1 MKIHYLIY
9 FSLIHAFQERIQL
22 PIIKNSPHPCLKK
35 SPLHYL
41 RSYQITMHC
50 LPYQTFNPHPSQQ
63 NTYFPTTNIPL
74 DPIPVAVPFIFLVL
88 GLPCI
93 APLPLTVASPF
104 IDVLPFSLTG
114 VLLAILFL
122 RLRLPS
128 GAEAS
133 PSSWTITISFC
144 CFRGAVSDG
153 GAMYVPDSRSPE
165 N

>member
-1 MKIHYLIY
+1 M
-9 FSLIHAFQERIQL
+9 
-22 PIIKNSPHPCLKK
+22 
-35 SPLHYL
+35 
-41 RSYQITMHC
+41 
-50 LPYQTFNPHPSQQ
+50 
-63 NTYFPTTNIPL
+63 
-74 DPIPVAVPFIFLVL
+74 
-88 GLPCI
+88 
-93 APLPLTVASPF
+93 ASPF

-144 CFRGAVSDG
+144 CFRAAVCDG

-165 N
+165 ISYTQNDRNVQKVKKGCEKLALIP